1 MMAIS
6 IAFLGFNASASSA
19 VEDLDRTATI
29 QMINTKYI
37 PVLDKQLSELRAIKV
52 KVKSVPSLLKQTNTV
67 LTELEDNYKTIV
79 EALGNPNQELKPII
93 DLCEEEVEEFENY
106 IYLLNQQ
113 ISKLKTI
120 TCIKSKNVKKIVGL
134 SPKCPAGYKRK

>member
-1 MMAIS
+1 MAIS